1 MIFISLVIYILHDMN
16 IRYSE
21 KAEKQIKKIH
31 KGDRKSAAMI
41 ISAIESFAAHTGK
54 QKDFDV
60 KILKGKYGNFK
71 RLRASNYLVIFEDD
85 GTIMLIYEIKH
96 RQEAYHD

>member
-1 MIFISLVIYILHDMN
+1 MD

-31 KGDRKSAAMI
+31 KGDKKSAAMI
-41 ISAIESFAAHTGK
+41 IDAIESFAAHSSRK
-54 QKDFDV
+54 NAFDV
-60 KILKGKYGNFK
+60 KVLKGKYGNFK
-71 RLRASNYLVIFEDD
+71 RLRIGNYRVIFEDD
-85 GTIMLIYEIKH
+85 GTIMLIYEVKH

>member
-1 MIFISLVIYILHDMN
+1 MD

-21 KAEKQIKKIH
+21 KAEKQIKKIY
-31 KGDRKSAAMI
+31 KGDKKSAVMI
-41 ISAIESFAAHTGK
+41 IEAIESFAAHPFK
-54 QKDFDV
+54 IKDFDV
-60 KILKGKYGNFK
+60 KVLKGKYGNFK
-71 RLRASNYLVIFEDD
+71 RLRVGNYRVIFEDD

>member
-1 MIFISLVIYILHDMN
+1 MD

-21 KAEKQIKKIH
+21 KAEKQIKKIY
-31 KGDRKSAAMI
+31 KGDKKRAVMI
-41 ISAIESFAAHTGK
+41 IEAIENIAAQSIK
-54 QKDFDV
+54 IKDFDV
-60 KILKGKYGNFK
+60 KVLKGKYGNFK
-71 RLRASNYLVIFEDD
+71 RLRVGNYRVIFEDD

>member
-1 MIFISLVIYILHDMN
+1 MD

-21 KAEKQIKKIH
+21 KAEKQIKKIC
-31 KGDRKSAAMI
+31 KGDKKSAAMI
-41 ISAIESFAAHTGK
+41 ITAIETFAIDNYK
-54 QKDFDV
+54 QKDSDI

-71 RLRASNYLVIFEDD
+71 RLRAGNYRIIFEDD
-85 GTIMLIYEIKH
+85 GKIMLIYEIKH

>member
-1 MIFISLVIYILHDMN
+1 MD

-31 KGDRKSAAMI
+31 KGDKKSAAMI
-41 ISAIESFAAHTGK
+41 IEAIENFAAYTSGK
-54 QKDFDV
+54 KDLDV
-60 KILKGKYGNFK
+60 KVLKGKYGDFK
-71 RLRASNYLVIFEDD
+71 RLRAGNYRVIFEDD
-85 GTIMLIYEIKH
+85 GAIMLIYEVKH

>member
-1 MIFISLVIYILHDMN
+1 MD

-31 KGDRKSAAMI
+31 KGDKKSAAMI
-41 ISAIESFAAHTGK
+41 IAAIESFATHSGK

-60 KILKGKYGNFK
+60 KSLKGKYGNFK
-71 RLRASNYLVIFEDD
+71 RLRVGSYRVIFEED
-85 GTIMLIYEIKH
+85 GTIMLIFEVKH

>member
-1 MIFISLVIYILHDMN
+1 MD

-21 KAEKQIKKIH
+21 KAEKQIKKIY
-31 KGDRKSAAMI
+31 KGDKKRAVVI
-41 ISAIESFAAHTGK
+41 IEAIENFAAHSIK
-54 QKDFDV
+54 IKDFDV
-60 KILKGKYGNFK
+60 KVLKGKYGNFK
-71 RLRASNYLVIFEDD
+71 RLRVGNYRVIFEDD